1 MTSHPFFCSN
11 LKNNSHTV
19 TGYNMLDDPFMPYFC
34 PCNYDKI
41 FPFHSLS
48 NDDFIKLWPS
58 KIKTVNINKIHYDL
72 TQYCTLKTIAKISQ
86 SPKDFIILQ
95 INTRS
100 LIKKLWQNR
109 RAFNHL
115 KNNP

>member
-11 LKNNSHTV
+11 LKNNGHTI
-19 TGYNMLDDPFMPYFC
+19 TGHNMLDDPSMPYFC

-86 SPKDFIILQ
+86 NPKDFII
-95 INTRS
+95 INTQ
-100 LIKKLWQNR
+100 I
-109 RAFNHL
+109 
-115 KNNP
+115 

>member
-11 LKNNSHTV
+11 LKHNSHTV
-19 TGYNMLDDPFMPYFC
+19 TDSNMLDDPFIPYFC

-41 FPFHSLS
+41 FSFHSLS

-58 KIKTVNINKIHYDL
+58 KIKTVNINKIHYDS

-86 SPKDFIILQ
+86 KPKRFYYTS
-95 INTRS
+95 N
-100 LIKKLWQNR
+100 
-109 RAFNHL
+109 
-115 KNNP
+115 